1 MKPKASVS
9 ARHSW
14 TCLHLRKND
23 NFSKTTQKKNQFY
36 FYNILGIFL
45 EYYPNFPVLLLLS
58 VLHTRISINMTNV
71 RVTFGVLVNT
81 NNIFFL
87 EKKYI
92 GIFQKYFFFGK
103 KSFFGI
109 FPNFQKKKKMIIS
122 EKILQKKIL
131 TIFQEYSKKE
141 KIVYRYKYQ
150 NFVEIFLV

>member
-1 MKPKASVS
+1 M
-9 ARHSW
+9 
-14 TCLHLRKND
+14 
-23 NFSKTTQKKNQFY
+23 
-36 FYNILGIFL
+36 
-45 EYYPNFPVLLLLS
+45 EYYPNFLVLLLLS

-81 NNIFFL
+81 NNIFFCKKSIL
-87 EKKYI
+87 EYSRNIFFSEKKV
-92 GIFQKYFFFGK
+92 FLVF
-103 KSFFGI
+103 
-109 FPNFQKKKKMIIS
+109 FPNSKKKKKMIIS